1 VTKSWF
7 SIQAFAFHK
16 CNLHRYSS
24 DGVEQEAASSDD
36 DDGEDEFNS
45 TWARGLRRKKMI
57 SAIQEGGENRIR
69 MVGAVQTS

>member
-1 VTKSWF
+1 M
-7 SIQAFAFHK
+7 
-16 CNLHRYSS
+16 HRYSS

-69 MVGAVQTS
+69 MVGAVHVASSLPVSRKHLVATLNL